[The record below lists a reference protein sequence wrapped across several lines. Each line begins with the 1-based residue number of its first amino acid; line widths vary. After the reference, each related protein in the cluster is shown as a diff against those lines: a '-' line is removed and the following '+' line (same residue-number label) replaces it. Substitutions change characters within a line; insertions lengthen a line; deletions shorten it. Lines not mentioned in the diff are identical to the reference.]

1 MEYSAIAL
9 FNSIIRGFISNPL
22 ERYLSNISLDMEGL
36 IIIIFVIQYWPVIM
50 HTLTFCIVGGA
61 YKSGKFPALG
71 SLLYL
76 FVFWANNK
84 VLSFIVTTFGNIG
97 IIPVIIIFVII
108 CVFEFIGMC
117 KLRAGILRRKL
128 LYIRS
133 WK

>member
-1 MEYSAIAL
+1 MEYSAINL
-9 FNSIIRGFISNPL
+9 FSSIIREFISNPL
-22 ERYLSNISLDMEGL
+22 EGYLANISLDMEGV
-36 IIIIFVIQYWPVIM
+36 IIIIFIIQYWPAIM
-50 HTLTFCIVGGA
+50 HTLTFGIVGGA
-61 YKSGKFPALG
+61 YKSGEFPALG

-97 IIPVIIIFVII
+97 IIPVIIIFIII

-133 WK
+133 